1 MTDTIGVGV
10 IGTGIMGASHAMAF
24 LSAPTIFETAL
35 GARLEVIGDVN
46 LAAAKKAQARFGF
59 KRAVGSWQEVIADP
73 AVDLVSITTPNALH
87 RDIALAALQAGHP
100 VYCEKPLAASL
111 AAAEEMAAAAK
122 TAAKSA
128 GGKTLVG
135 YNYLKSPAVEFARQ
149 LIAEGAIGKVSY
161 FRGVYDE
168 DYMADAM
175 TPYSWRCR
183 QDMAGLGALGD
194 LCSHLVSV
202 AHALIGPI
210 ARVVADTRTI
220 IPQRPVPAAGD
231 GTERRDVAVALSGE
245 FRAVEN
251 EDTAQAL
258 VQFADGTMGSLVTS
272 RSHWG
277 RKSHLAFEIF
287 GSEGSILFDHERM
300 NELQIY
306 TRNAVDAATNGHRL
320 IPIGPE
326 HPYYGRFTPAK
337 GHGIGF
343 NDLKIIEVAH
353 LLNGIAG
360 KETLYPTIADALAT
374 ERVLHAIVD
383 SAKRKSWVELG

>member
-1 MTDTIGVGV
+1 MTGTIGVGV
-10 IGTGIMGASHAMAF
+10 IGTGIMGAAHAMAF

-46 LAAAKKAQARFGF
+46 LPAARKAQARFGF
-59 KRAVGSWQEVIADP
+59 QRAVGSWQEVIADP

-87 RDIALAALQAGHP
+87 RDIALAALKAGKH
-100 VYCEKPLAASL
+100 VYCEKPLAADL
-111 AAAEEMAAAAK
+111 QGAKDMAAAAK
-122 TAAKSA
+122 NAA
-128 GGKTLVG
+128 GKTLVG
-135 YNYLKSPAVEFARQ
+135 YNYLKSPAVEFARR

-168 DYMADAM
+168 DYMADEM

-202 AHALIGPI
+202 AQVLMGPI

-220 IPQRPVPAAGD
+220 IEKRPVPAAGD

-245 FRAVEN
+245 WRAVEN

-258 VQFADGTMGSLVTS
+258 VQFANGNMGSLVTS
-272 RSHWG
+272 RAHWG
-277 RKSHLAFEIF
+277 RKSHLAFEVF

-300 NELQIY
+300 NELQVY
-306 TRNAVDAATNGHRL
+306 TKGAADAPTNGHRL
-320 IPIGPE
+320 IPMGPE

-360 KETLYPTIADALAT
+360 QETLYPTIGDALAT
-374 ERVLHAIVD
+374 ERVLHAIIA
-383 SAKRKSWVELG
+383 SARAGSWIDPASL

>member
-1 MTDTIGVGV
+1 METLGIGV
-10 IGTGIMGASHAMAF
+10 IGTGIMGAAHAMAF
-24 LSAPTIFETAL
+24 QSAPTIFETAV

-46 LAAAKKAQARFGF
+46 LAAAQKAAQRFGF
-59 KRAVGSWQEVIADP
+59 KRTVGSWQEVIADP

-87 RDIALAALQAGHP
+87 RDIAIAALQAGKH

-111 AAAEEMAAAAK
+111 KAAQEMADAARSAK
-122 TAAKSA
+122 GRS
-128 GGKTLVG
+128 LVG
-135 YNYLKSPAVEFARQ
+135 YNYLRSPAVEFARR
-149 LIAEGAIGKVSY
+149 LVTEGAIGKVSY

-168 DYMADAM
+168 DYMADEM

-202 AHALIGPI
+202 AHAIIGPI
-210 ARVVADTRTI
+210 VRLTADTRTI
-220 IPQRPVPAAGD
+220 IGKRPMPAAGD

-245 FRAVEN
+245 YRDVEN

-258 VQFADGTMGSLVTS
+258 VTFADGSMGSLVTS
-272 RSHWG
+272 RAHWG

-287 GSEGSILFDHERM
+287 GSGGSILFDHERM
-300 NELQIY
+300 NELQVY
-306 TRNAVDAATNGHRL
+306 TKGSVDAATNGHRL
-320 IPIGPE
+320 IPMGPE

-360 KETLYPTIADALAT
+360 KETLHPTIADALET
-374 ERVLHAIVD
+374 EKVLHAIVD
-383 SAKRKSWVELG
+383 SAKSGNWIELR